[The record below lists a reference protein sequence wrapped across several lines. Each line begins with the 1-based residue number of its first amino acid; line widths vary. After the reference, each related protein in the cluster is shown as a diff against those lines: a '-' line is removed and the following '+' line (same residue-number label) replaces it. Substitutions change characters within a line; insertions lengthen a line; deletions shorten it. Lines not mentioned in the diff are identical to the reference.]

1 MNEPS
6 VFLWAIQES
15 VVKKALKHPKADE
28 SLRIEFKAKMEK
40 YKSEGNSM
48 VYIDE
53 SEFSHESTPH

>member
-1 MNEPS
+1 M
-6 VFLWAIQES
+6 WAIQES